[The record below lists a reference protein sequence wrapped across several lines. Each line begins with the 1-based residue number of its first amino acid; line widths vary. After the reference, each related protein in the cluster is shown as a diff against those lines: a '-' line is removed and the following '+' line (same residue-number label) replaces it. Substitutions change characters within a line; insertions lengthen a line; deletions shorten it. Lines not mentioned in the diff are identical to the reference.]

1 MSERKR
7 NKARPNIAAIL
18 AGGTGRR
25 TGGDLPKQFLPLA
38 GKPVVAHA
46 VEAFE
51 RNANVDEIVIVSHA
65 DWVDRMRSIVE
76 QTGARKVKAVLAGG
90 AERCDSSLAAIR
102 YCGDREVN
110 LLLHDAARPLVTQRI
125 IDEVCARL
133 ADGAGAVNVTLPVVD
148 TIVEVEDGRV
158 VSTPDRSRLRRV
170 QTPQGFRLDVIRKA
184 YALAL
189 ADPAFRATDDFGVVA
204 RYLPDAVMALAEGDG
219 RNLKLTYREDLPG
232 LEALLTFRPDGKNL
246 FFI

>member
-7 NKARPNIAAIL
+7 DGARPVVVAIL

-51 RNANVDEIVIVSHA
+51 RNAGVDEIVIVCHA
-65 DWVDRMRSIVE
+65 DWLDRMRSVVE
-76 QTGARKVKAVLAGG
+76 QTGARKVRAVLAGG
-90 AERCDSSLAAIR
+90 AERYDSSMAAIR

-125 IDEVCARL
+125 IGEVCARL
-133 ADGAGAVNVTLPVVD
+133 AEGAEAVNVTLPVVD
-148 TIVEVEDGRV
+148 TIVEVADGRV

-204 RYLPDAVMALAEGDG
+204 RYLPDAVTALAEGDE
-219 RNLKLTYREDLPG
+219 RNLKLTYREDLTG
-232 LEALLTFRPDGKNL
+232 LEALLASDGETARP
-246 FFI
+246 